1 MMFCVMLQ
9 NMEIVDAMTS

>member
-1 MMFCVMLQ
+1 MFCVMLQ